1 MEPLAGLSL
10 LAGGL
15 WFLASRSSLVPL
27 IAAFQSNLGS
37 TPALHQTPPELME
50 PLAGFEPATL
60 SLRMRCSTN

>member
-10 LAGGL
+10 PLAGL
-15 WFLASRSSLVPL
+15 WKLASLSRY
-27 IAAFQSNLGS
+27 AADRGMAVKPRFDSGGSS
-37 TPALHQTPPELME
+37 TPKGVME